1 MSLYTITNVF
11 FYIEGKMLSQVAA
24 YPRIEHPIQVLVHL
38 CCGGPKGKIYG
49 ERKGGREGGGDES
62 LGICHTSE
70 STPRIRLQVSAPCQD
85 LPHELAER
93 E

>member
-1 MSLYTITNVF
+1 M
-11 FYIEGKMLSQVAA
+11 ED
-24 YPRIEHPIQVLVHL
+24 PRGRFTE
-38 CCGGPKGKIYG
+38 KGR
-49 ERKGGREGGGDES
+49 EGGREGGGDES

-70 STPRIRLQVSAPCQD
+70 STPRIRLQVSAPGQD

>member
-1 MSLYTITNVF
+1 
-11 FYIEGKMLSQVAA
+11 MLSSVAA
-24 YPRIEHPIQVLVHL
+24 YPWIEHPTQVLVHL

-49 ERKGGREGGGDES
+49 ERKGRREGGGRDES

-85 LPHELAER
+85 LPHELTEH
-93 E
+93 EY